1 MCAVAQAEAESKDS
15 TSLDSAIFALQ
26 KSNQC
31 VGAIA
36 PTALEADTARLS
48 PRLPKR
54 PNGLQAKPQ
63 QKSGALSFSGLGR
76 AGRGETPFLFA
87 QTSDFEKLENIREN
101 TTLRNLESSTDSE
114 SRF

>member
-48 PRLPKR
+48 PRLRKKTQR
-54 PNGLQAKPQ
+54 VASKAQ
-63 QKSGALSFSGLGR
+63 QKQRRFIFFGAGESGERGNPFS
-76 AGRGETPFLFA
+76 FA
-87 QTSDFEKLENIREN
+87 QTSDFENLENIRESVN
-101 TTLRNLESSTDSE
+101 LRG
-114 SRF
+114 